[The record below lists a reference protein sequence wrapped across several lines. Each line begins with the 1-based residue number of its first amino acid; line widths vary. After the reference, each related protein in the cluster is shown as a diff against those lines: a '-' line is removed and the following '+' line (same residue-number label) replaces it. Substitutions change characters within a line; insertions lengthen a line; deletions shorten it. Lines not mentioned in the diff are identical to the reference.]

1 MGLPRQKVFLI
12 KYEKKWFFGCVCQ
25 VNAKKCEVLGLDKTH
40 TYLYHKVN
48 IDIVMTVELTGF
60 SFVGNMENG
69 GVGVKLGIYCVQI
82 ELVAKKIVRN
92 IRRYG

>member
-1 MGLPRQKVFLI
+1 MLI
-12 KYEKKWFFGCVCQ
+12 NYDKKWFFGWVYR
-25 VNAKKCEVLGLDKTH
+25 VNAKKCELIGLDKTH
-40 TYLYHKVN
+40 TYLYHKGHINNEMV
-48 IDIVMTVELTGF
+48 VALTGF
-60 SFVGNMENG
+60 AFYVNTKNG